1 MWLWTW
7 MANHASVDNPLATD
21 SLFLMD
27 ARKHL
32 GMKIEQNQVLSPSLH
47 RRIFLKA
54 YQ

>member
-7 MANHASVDNPLATD
+7 MANASHASVDNPLTAD
-21 SLFLMD
+21 SLFH
-27 ARKHL
+27 RKHL
-32 GMKIEQNQVLSPSLH
+32 GMKIEQNQVLSLSLH